1 MTPGYIYVL
10 KSTGLGGFKC
20 GMTRN
25 VGQRMKALKVP
36 LKAEIV
42 DLILVDNPE
51 GIEKDIHRHFDK
63 IREPQSEW
71 FNFCDADLE
80 YIRSYCAR
88 YGVKKTKPI
97 PTVCPVITPTPI
109 TYTPVS
115 LPSYYRS
122 DLADWMSGMFDL
134 FKAGALA
141 TFILFIAG
149 IGSTAFSEFTE
160 QTEPSSQ
167 SSLIN

>member
-10 KSTGLGGFKC
+10 KSTGLGGYKC

-51 GIEKDIHRHFDK
+51 GIEKDIHRHFAK

-80 YIRSYCAR
+80 YIRNYCAR

-97 PTVCPVITPTPI
+97 TTVRPVIKSTPI
-109 TYTPVS
+109 TYTPNYAYARSVS
-115 LPSYYRS
+115 VKRIS
-122 DLADWMSGMFDL
+122 MFDKTPGWFVALMCL
-134 FKAGALA
+134 FPPL
-141 TFILFIAG
+141 FILFIILCIIDAV
-149 IGSTAFSEFTE
+149 FV
-160 QTEPSSQ
+160 
-167 SSLIN
+167 